1 MFLKELKTLIEDS
14 ETTEESFSEFVNS
27 NDHFELARLI
37 HEFPK
42 KEKVRIFHVLK
53 ERKKKQDLLNETDQD
68 SRVEILNIL
77 DDDFV
82 ANFLK
87 EMPEDDATDI
97 IQNLPEERQ
106 NLILSLMAPKVAGN
120 IKNLIRHGEET
131 AGSLMAL
138 SFNKVLPSETAAKI
152 LIQFKNTGHSDTLP
166 YFYVANERNEL
177 LGFFKLRDL
186 LHVPSNWQA
195 RQFMRKNN
203 PKVHLEDG
211 CEKVANIMD
220 HEKLSAV
227 PVVNENNVIQGII
240 TFDDVIHAIQDI
252 ADEDIFTM
260 VGTSKVDPFAKKT
273 LSKVFA
279 RAPWL
284 LTTFIGGIMSAFIL
298 RYYADILQ
306 DFTTVIYF
314 VPFVIGL
321 AGNVGI
327 QGATVIVRGT
337 ATGDI
342 QSDNLKTVV
351 MSEIGVGILNGAIFG
366 SLCGAVIA
374 LIASPVLHSSPV
386 MGLTVGAGIVL
397 AVSVAAFVGSLA
409 PIVLMRCE
417 MDPAISAGPFIT
429 VANDIIGLII
439 YLSATGLIYS
449 LI

>member
-1 MFLKELKTLIEDS
+1 MFLKELKTIVEDT
-14 ETTEESFSEFVNS
+14 EATEESFSKFVNS
-27 NDHFELARLI
+27 NDHFEMARLI
-37 HEFPK
+37 FEFPI
-42 KEKVRIFHVLK
+42 KEKIRIFHVL
-53 ERKKKQDLLNETDQD
+53 EDRKKQQDLLYETDQD
-68 SRVEILNIL
+68 SRVEILDVLEN
-77 DDDFV
+77 DFV
-82 ANFLK
+82 ADFLK

-97 IQNLPEERQ
+97 IKDLSEERR
-106 NLILSLMAPKVAGN
+106 NTILSLMAPKVASN

-138 SFNKVLPSETAAKI
+138 SFNKVMPSDTAAKV
-152 LIQFKNTGHSDTLP
+152 LMQFKNTNHSDTPP
-166 YFYVANERNEL
+166 YFYITNERNEL

-186 LHVPSNWQA
+186 LNVPSNWQA
-195 RQFMRKNN
+195 KQFMRKNN
-203 PKVHLEDG
+203 PKVYLEDG

-220 HEKLSAV
+220 HEKISAV
-227 PVVNENNVIQGII
+227 PVVNENNIIQGVI
-240 TFDDVIHAIQDI
+240 TFDDVIHAIKEI

-260 VGTSKVDPFAKKT
+260 VGTSKIDPFAKT
-273 LSKVFA
+273 TMNKVFA

-298 RYYADILQ
+298 RHYSDILQ
-306 DFTTVIYF
+306 DFATVIYF

-351 MSEIGVGILNGAIFG
+351 MSEIGVGILNGVIFG
-366 SLCGAVIA
+366 SLCGVVIA
-374 LIASPVLHSSPV
+374 LIAEPLLHSSPL
-386 MGLTVGAGIVL
+386 MGLTVGSGIVL

-409 PIVLMRCE
+409 PLVLMRFN

-439 YLSATGLIYS
+439 YLAATGIIYS
-449 LI
+449 FI

>member
-1 MFLKELKTLIEDS
+1 
-14 ETTEESFSEFVNS
+14 
-27 NDHFELARLI
+27 
-37 HEFPK
+37 
-42 KEKVRIFHVLK
+42 
-53 ERKKKQDLLNETDQD
+53 
-68 SRVEILNIL
+68 
-77 DDDFV
+77 
-82 ANFLK
+82 
-87 EMPEDDATDI
+87 MPEDDATDI
-97 IQNLPEERQ
+97 IKDLSEERQ

-138 SFNKVLPSETAAKI
+138 SFNKVLPSESAAKI
-152 LIQFKNTGHSDTLP
+152 LIQFKNTNQSDTPP
-166 YFYVANERNEL
+166 YFYVTNERNEL

-186 LHVPSNWQA
+186 LNVPSNFQA
-195 RQFMRKNN
+195 KQFMRKNN
-203 PKVHLEDG
+203 PKVYLEDG

-220 HEKLSAV
+220 HEKISAV
-227 PVVNENNVIQGII
+227 PVVNENNIIQGII

-273 LSKVFA
+273 MSKVFA

-298 RYYADILQ
+298 RFYADILQ

-342 QSDNLKTVV
+342 QLDNLKTVV
-351 MSEIGVGILNGAIFG
+351 MSEIGVGMLNGVIFG
-366 SLCGAVIA
+366 SFCGAVIA
-374 LIASPVLHSSPV
+374 LIANPILHSSPI

-397 AVSVAAFVGSLA
+397 AVGIAALVGSIA
-409 PIVLMRCE
+409 PIVLMRCN

-439 YLSATGLIYS
+439 YLSATGIIYS
-449 LI
+449 FL